1 MCSSIYSREL
11 DTADYQ
17 DLKLEKYNYPV
28 VIVFNGVDHYVPTKP
43 SSGERY
49 TDYRVSKQL
58 APLLTG
64 ALSII
69 DEVDKEQVNPT
80 KLQSIN
86 ELETLLVKSIPVLAP
101 YLVPGNIRGCQQ
113 DSAVR
118 EAAPL
123 PQISAAEVPSSDR
136 SSLLPPPST
145 EAPVAGAVPHP
156 SANQPASKKK
166 HGGRKPKKGGYPC
179 HICGKARDRKSDL
192 DGHLW
197 NAHRVGQPIEC
208 NMGECQ
214 HRTFATKSSLNTH
227 VKTQHRKQHTYKCQ
241 TCPYG
246 SESHDY
252 FVEHRIKAHG
262 IVMRYKKSKKPIIYH
277 CKKCG
282 KVYVGPASLRKHVQR
297 KMCMVKKKVECKD
310 CGRKFKSQK
319 GLDKHHREQHNPDH
333 PMYECARPLC
343 TAVLSSQESFHNHQ
357 LWHNGLDK
365 KQRQKIAQ
373 RRKRE
378 AAALRQAAAELAGK
392 KPKRKSQDPDY
403 RSSKATKSTPA
414 KLLPQR
420 KSPRGSPRG
429 SKGKK

>member
-1 MCSSIYSREL
+1 MTCSIYSREL
-11 DTADYQ
+11 HSDDYKE
-17 DLKLEKYNYPV
+17 LKLDKYSYPV
-28 VIVFNGVDHYVPTKP
+28 VLVFNGIDHYVPTKP
-43 SSGERY
+43 SSGEKY
-49 TDYRVSKQL
+49 TDFKVSKQL

-69 DEVDKEQVNPT
+69 DEVNREQVNPA
-80 KLQSIN
+80 KLDSIN
-86 ELETLLVKSIPVLAP
+86 ELEAQLVKSIPVIAP
-101 YLVPGNIRGCQQ
+101 YLMPGNIRSCQQ
-113 DSAVR
+113 NSAVR
-118 EAAPL
+118 EAASLPL
-123 PQISAAEVPSSDR
+123 ISAGEVPPSDGSSE
-136 SSLLPPPST
+136 LPPAST
-145 EAPVAGAVPHP
+145 EAPVVGAVPP
-156 SANQPASKKK
+156 SPANQPAKKK

-208 NMGECQ
+208 NLGQCE

-227 VKTQHRKQHTYKCQ
+227 VKTQHKKQHSYQCKSCAF
-241 TCPYG
+241 G

-262 IVMRYKKSKKPIIYH
+262 IVMRYKKSRKAIIYH

-282 KVYVGPASLRKHVQR
+282 KVFVGPASLRKHVQR
-297 KMCMVKKKVECKD
+297 KMCMVKKKVECQD

-333 PMYECARPLC
+333 PMFECARPLC

-378 AAALRQAAAELAGK
+378 AAATETSSSRASREEGK
-392 KPKRKSQDPDY
+392 EEIKG
-403 RSSKATKSTPA
+403 
-414 KLLPQR
+414 
-420 KSPRGSPRG
+420 PRL
-429 SKGKK
+429 